1 MGIDFDSL
9 SETIWT
15 SFGISMQE
23 ATQALQQLIDAL
35 NELRPE
41 LDALI
46 ENPNQNE
53 VLEKITPIGYS
64 EIEPIFSNTDNFIK
78 EIKQDDRKSTTYKRY
93 IE

>member
-1 MGIDFDSL
+1 MDYGLVWEQIFSAFGV
-9 SETIWT
+9 TIE
-15 SFGISMQE
+15 Q
-23 ATQALQQLIDAL
+23 ATKALAQLATTL

-64 EIEPIFSNTDNFIK
+64 EIEPIIYTDNEWYDNFLK
-78 EIKQDDRKSTTYKRY
+78 EIKQR
-93 IE
+93 

>member
-1 MGIDFDSL
+1 MDYGPVWEQIFSAFGV
-9 SETIWT
+9 TIE
-15 SFGISMQE
+15 Q
-23 ATQALQQLIDAL
+23 ATKAIAQLATTL

-64 EIEPIFSNTDNFIK
+64 EIEPIFSTTDNYIK
-78 EIKQDDRKSTTYKRY
+78 EKKQDD
-93 IE
+93 